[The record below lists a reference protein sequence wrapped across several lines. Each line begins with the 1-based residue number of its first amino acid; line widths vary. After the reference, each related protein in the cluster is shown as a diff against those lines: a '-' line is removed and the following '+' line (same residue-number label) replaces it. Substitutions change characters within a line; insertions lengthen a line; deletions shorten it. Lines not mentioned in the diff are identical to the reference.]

1 MADFLALSARLGDVD
16 RADLPSERTG
26 DGNALMPSAEAPPDP
41 FSLIVMFFFALWQN
55 APLFLIFLKNIIRKK
70 KRDQLKK

>member
-16 RADLPSERTG
+16 GADLPGERTG

-41 FSLIVMFFFALWQN
+41 FSLIVMFFFPLWQN
-55 APLFLIFLKNIIRKK
+55 APLFLIFLRI
-70 KRDQLKK
+70 